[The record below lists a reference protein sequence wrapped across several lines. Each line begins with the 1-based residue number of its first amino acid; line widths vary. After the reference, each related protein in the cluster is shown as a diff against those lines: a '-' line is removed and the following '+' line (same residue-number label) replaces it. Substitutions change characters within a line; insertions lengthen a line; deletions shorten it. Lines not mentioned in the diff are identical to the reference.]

1 MRRWFLIAAALLSI
15 SAGRPGLEIRGV
27 YEALEQAVVMRD
39 ADAALTRVSTASLEE
54 WAQLRSLVLQGSR
67 ADVQALA
74 PGPRLVVL
82 GVRHVAPVWLLR
94 DGTPRELA
102 AHAVRAGLAD
112 PRAVVR
118 LDLTDVA
125 VLDRTRALAQIYAS
139 GFPSGL
145 RVGFVREQDRWRFD
159 LPATLAGVG
168 RIVSQVARTT
178 GLPEGQV
185 ILNLLTALTGEPVT
199 DAVWHPLA
207 PRAPAARVGSSGSSR
222 GRRPRAC
229 GADDR
234 SWRLV
239 ARAVLREERLAPVV
253 VRAGEDR
260 GAGVLH
266 QAFVEAHVVGR
277 DQDRREDLVGGE
289 QMVEVRAGKAPGA
302 RRAIAGRIDGI
313 TVATVATIGQPD
325 PSASGE
331 GDTGTRI
338 AGRDHAVEQV
348 HAVADRRDEILGQA
362 DAHQVAGLVLGEQ
375 RRAERRNA
383 AQQLVPLAD
392 RDAADRIA
400 DEVQRDQ
407 RLGTALA

>member
-145 RVGFVREQDRWRFD
+145 RVGFVRERDRWRFD

-168 RIVSQVARTT
+168 RVVSQVARTT
-178 GLPEGQV
+178 GLSEGQV

-207 PRAPAARVGSSGSSR
+207 PALP
-222 GRRPRAC
+222 PRASDPPDRVE
-229 GADDR
+229 DD
-234 SWRLV
+234 
-239 ARAVLREERLAPVV
+239 
-253 VRAGEDR
+253 
-260 GAGVLH
+260 
-266 QAFVEAHVVGR
+266 GR
-277 DQDRREDLVGGE
+277 V
-289 QMVEVRAGKAPGA
+289 
-302 RRAIAGRIDGI
+302 
-313 TVATVATIGQPD
+313 
-325 PSASGE
+325 
-331 GDTGTRI
+331 
-338 AGRDHAVEQV
+338 
-348 HAVADRRDEILGQA
+348 
-362 DAHQVAGLVLGEQ
+362 
-375 RRAERRNA
+375 RAERT
-383 AQQLVPLAD
+383 
-392 RDAADRIA
+392 
-400 DEVQRDQ
+400 
-407 RLGTALA
+407 TARGD